1 MNKSLIVLG
10 IILVAI
16 GISVF
21 SVSYYTTLI
30 QNRTHRGVI
39 PFGGVGIAVL
49 GALIVVASVMM
60 KPMGGKVC
68 RSVQV
73 RKVRNDVRLSG
84 RARSAFE
91 RQAWNVSRSETSEL
105 Q

>member
-39 PFGGVGIAVL
+39 PFGGVGLAVL

-60 KPMGGKVC
+60 KPMGGKVVGQFKC
-68 RSVQV
+68 VKCGMTFGSQTALDQHS
-73 RKVRNDVRLSG
+73 KDKHG
-84 RARSAFE
+84 M
-91 RQAWNVSRSETSEL
+91 
-105 Q
+105 

>member
-60 KPMGGKVC
+60 KPMGGKVAGQFKC
-68 RSVQV
+68 AKCGMTFGSQTALDQHS
-73 RKVRNDVRLSG
+73 KDKHG
-84 RARSAFE
+84 M
-91 RQAWNVSRSETSEL
+91 
-105 Q
+105 